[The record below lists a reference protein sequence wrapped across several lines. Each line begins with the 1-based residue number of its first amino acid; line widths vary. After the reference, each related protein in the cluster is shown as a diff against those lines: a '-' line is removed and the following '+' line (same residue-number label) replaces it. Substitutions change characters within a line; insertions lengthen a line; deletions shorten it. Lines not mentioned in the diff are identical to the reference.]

1 MSGVKCQVS
10 NVPFFSHKEVELVG
24 GGSVINRAYPV
35 YRVAQKNLHW
45 LQVVLMRA
53 SQCLL
58 FRNNFLEFGIKMC
71 ATVASFLGHP
81 VVLINVAITL
91 S

>member
-1 MSGVKCQVS
+1 MLLTQGVARLYCLSRLQNYAKDNHMFLYDVS
-10 NVPFFSHKEVELVG
+10 CKSYKYSTL
-24 GGSVINRAYPV
+24 
-35 YRVAQKNLHW
+35 NLHW

-71 ATVASFLGHP
+71 ATVASFLGHS
-81 VVLINVAITL
+81 VVVTFID
-91 S
+91 SPK